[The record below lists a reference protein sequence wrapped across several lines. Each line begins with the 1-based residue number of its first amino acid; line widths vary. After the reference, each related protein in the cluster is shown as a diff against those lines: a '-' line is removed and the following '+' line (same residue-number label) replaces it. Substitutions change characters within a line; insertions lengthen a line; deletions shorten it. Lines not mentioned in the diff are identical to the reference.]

1 MPDGSSRRA
10 PMTCQ
15 IGKRPE
21 AAGFSHSRVPGWRT
35 RAKPPPIPW
44 LGPVHE
50 ICDIGCPRDDMMGEI
65 SEHPREFP
73 RFEVN
78 AYVDYT
84 GNEVLLFH
92 RIQNISL
99 GGVCIQTTGVEE
111 VGTLVDLVLNFPDL
125 DASIAVTGE
134 VVWANREPPMDMG
147 IRYVDLD
154 EERKDTLRK
163 YINMV
168 RK

>member
-1 MPDGSSRRA
+1 LARKARAFDDPGEHAIVAVASALRERRRCRKVGEEDMTTPDS
-10 PMTCQ
+10 
-15 IGKRPE
+15 
-21 AAGFSHSRVPGWRT
+21 
-35 RAKPPPIPW
+35 
-44 LGPVHE
+44 
-50 ICDIGCPRDDMMGEI
+50 

-73 RFEVN
+73 RYEVN
-78 AYVDYT
+78 AYVDFT

-99 GGVCIQTTGVEE
+99 GGVCIQTSGVEE
-111 VGTLVDLVLNFPDL
+111 VGTIVDIVLNFPDL
-125 DASIAVTGE
+125 DASIAVRGE

-147 IRYVDLD
+147 VRYIEMD

-163 YINMV
+163 YITMV